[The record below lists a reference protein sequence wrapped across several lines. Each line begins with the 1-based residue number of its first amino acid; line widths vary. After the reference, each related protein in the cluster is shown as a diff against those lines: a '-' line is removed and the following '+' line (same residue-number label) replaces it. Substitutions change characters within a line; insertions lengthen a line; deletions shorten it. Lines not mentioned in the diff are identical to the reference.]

1 MKSTKN
7 KKNPD
12 NIGILKFKE
21 IAAGNKILPLYE
33 RLPSSLE
40 YSGKGVTICIIDSG
54 FYYHPD
60 LTRPNNRILTAFD
73 INRPSS
79 GRIFHTRHP
88 DNWHGMLTSCV
99 AAGNGFMSDG
109 YYKSLAAN
117 ANLVLIKVKSLKR
130 ISGRSITSAIRWAI
144 KNRDQYNIR
153 IINLSVYDDFGESY
167 KINPVS
173 KAAEDAVNAG
183 IVVVAAVGND
193 PSAPIRPPASA
204 PGVISIGGINDNN
217 TPGFKNVEMYH
228 SNYGHTIDGFIKPEL
243 IAPAIAVPA
252 PVLPD
257 TPNHKTAL
265 AVWDIL
271 SQPAGSMNECFLS
284 HIRAGNLPSPPF
296 DITGTAGLKKYL
308 YERMAEYRIIH
319 QHYQLTEGTS
329 MASPFVCSVIAQMIE
344 ADPEITPQ
352 EVKNI
357 LFETALKIPGV
368 DKMKQGFG
376 IVNPAEAV
384 KRAAI
389 ESNIKAAPTDDINPV
404 IHFDDNIIVFK
415 YHDHNA
421 VNVALTGSF
430 NGWNNEGLP
439 MRKGRAGVWK
449 AEIPMLA
456 EGVYQYKFII
466 NDSKWIYDPANT
478 LRADDN
484 HGSFNS
490 LFEVKYPAG

>member
-7 KKNPD
+7 KKNPE
-12 NIGILKFKE
+12 NIGILRFKE

-33 RLPSSLE
+33 RLPSSTE

-54 FYYHPD
+54 FYSHPD
-60 LTRPNNRILTAFD
+60 LTKPKNRILTVFD
-73 INRPSS
+73 INKPASK
-79 GRIFHTRHP
+79 RIFRTQHP

-99 AAGNGFMSDG
+99 AAGNGFSSDG
-109 YYKSLAAN
+109 YYKSLAGN
-117 ANLVLIKVKSLKR
+117 ADVVLIKVKSLKR
-130 ISGRSITSAIRWAI
+130 ISGRSITAAIRWAI
-144 KNRDQYNIR
+144 EHREQYNIR
-153 IINLSVYDDFGESY
+153 IINLSVYDDFDESY

-193 PSAPIRPPASA
+193 PSAPVRPPASA
-204 PGVISIGGINDNN
+204 PGVISVGGINDNN
-217 TPGFKNVEMYH
+217 IPGFRRVEMYH
-228 SNYGHTIDGFIKPEL
+228 SNFGHTVDGFIKPEV

-252 PVLPD
+252 PILPD
-257 TPNHKTAL
+257 TTNHKTAL

-271 SQPAGSMNECFLS
+271 SKPASEMNEALIA
-284 HIRAGNLPSPPF
+284 HIRAGNLPAPGY
-296 DITGTAGLKKYL
+296 DITSTVKLKKYL
-308 YERMAEYRIIH
+308 YEQMARFQIIH
-319 QHYQLTEGTS
+319 PHYQLTEGTS

-384 KRAAI
+384 KRAVI
-389 ESNIKAAPTDDINPV
+389 EAVTKAAPVYDSNPV
-404 IHFDDNIIVFK
+404 ISTEENIITFT

-430 NGWNNEGLP
+430 NGWNNEGLQL
-439 MRKGRAGVWK
+439 RKGRAGVWK
-449 AEIPMLA
+449 AELPMLA
-456 EGVYQYKFII
+456 EGSYEYKFII
-466 NDSKWIYDPANT
+466 NGTRWVYDPANNHRT
-478 LRADDN
+478 DDN

-490 LFEVKYPAG
+490 VFEVKYPA